1 MGARDPENQVD
12 GDRLK
17 TQQTMLIALF
27 NYTFDLAMS
36 GVSRPRTILPASSA
50 IWCWPMAKG

>member
-50 IWCWPMAKG
+50 IWC